1 MPIEG
6 ASKGRSGEAR
16 RDLRFELRLGAAL
29 RTDAGVA
36 LVDLLDV
43 SRGGALVAAR
53 LPLAIGARVTLLL
66 ERLEVEAR
74 VVRASAA
81 QVGLAFDRR
90 IRATELFFQLGRSR
104 TAAKPEAPPAQA
116 SGPAVAA

>member
-16 RDLRFELRLGAAL
+16 RHLRFELRLGAAL
-29 RTDAGVA
+29 RTEAGVA
-36 LVDLLDV
+36 SIDLLDV

-53 LPLAIGARVTLLL
+53 RPLAIGAPVTLLL

-81 QVGLAFDRR
+81 QVALAFDRPSS
-90 IRATELFFQLGRSR
+90 ATELFFPLGRSR
-104 TAAKPEAPPAQA
+104 TAAKPEAPSFPVSA
-116 SGPAVAA
+116 SAVAA